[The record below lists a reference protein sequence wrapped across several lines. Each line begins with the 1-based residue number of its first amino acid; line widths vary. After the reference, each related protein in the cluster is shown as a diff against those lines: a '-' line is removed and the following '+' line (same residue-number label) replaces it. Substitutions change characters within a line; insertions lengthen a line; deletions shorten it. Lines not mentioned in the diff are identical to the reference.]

1 MRLFKF
7 KRIGLVFS
15 KQKDETFLFVKRMIA
30 EQPSN
35 LALYR
40 LAFTHKSYQSVG
52 EDQVSNERL
61 EFLGDAILDA
71 IVSDILYK
79 RFPYKTEGELTQYR
93 SNVVKRASLN
103 KIALNLGFEAM
114 LIVAPN
120 ANISDRMYGDMLE
133 AFIGAVYLDRGYRT
147 TLRFVQDKI
156 INSLLANDDFA
167 KDRNYKSQLLEW
179 GQQYK
184 KTIVFSEMKSENE
197 HNLFLSSVSIDGQT
211 VAHGQGRTK
220 KESHNDVAKKA
231 LQMMSGK

>member
-1 MRLFKF
+1 MRLFPI
-7 KRIGLVFS
+7 KRLGLVFS
-15 KQKDETFLFVKRMIA
+15 AKKGETFLFVKRMITVSP
-30 EQPSN
+30 EN

-40 LAFTHKSYQSVG
+40 LAFTHKSYQSAG
-52 EDQVSNERL
+52 EEQVSNERL

-103 KIALNLGFEAM
+103 RIALNLGFDSM
-114 LIVAPN
+114 LIAAPN

-133 AFIGAVYLDRGYRT
+133 AFIGAVYLDKGYRV
-147 TLRFVQDKI
+147 TLRFVQNQI
-156 INSLLANDDFA
+156 INSLLSTDDFA
-167 KDRNYKSQLLEW
+167 KDRNYKSKLLEW

-184 KTIVFSEMKSENE
+184 KTIVFSETKDEKEQS
-197 HNLFLSSVSIDGQT
+197 LFLSTVSIDGQEI
-211 VAHGQGRTK
+211 AKGRGKTK

-231 LQMMSGK
+231 LKIMGGK